1 MHNEGHGLTTGKRLR
16 VLDPAKLT
24 TAERLRLVDDGFSV
38 PFDLAEYGEVKAHLV
53 SRADQWA
60 DMPETRH

>member
-1 MHNEGHGLTTGKRLR
+1 MNREDAGLTAGKRLR

-24 TAERLRLVDDGFSV
+24 TAERLRLVDEGFSV